1 MLKRLCSVDVY
12 GCGYL
17 GVAACWWRRVR
28 RCSVDDGDGVGK
40 GCCWVWLGV
49 AGCVGVWMGV
59 GECFWVWLSVV
70 GFR

>member
-1 MLKRLCSVDVY
+1 MLVGAS
-12 GCGYL
+12 
-17 GVAACWWRRVR
+17 

-40 GCCWVWLGV
+40 GCGLVWLGV

-70 GFR
+70 GFGWV